1 MTGESGPEAFV
12 PKVDGQIVSN
22 TEMRRSAVSENNS
35 LTMKMIEESKTTN
48 TLLGSLEKHLN
59 NLNNTSLEQLK
70 GTNKLTRRT
79 AESGNIITA

>member
-1 MTGESGPEAFV
+1 M
-12 PKVDGQIVSN
+12 DGQIVSN

-59 NLNNTSLEQLK
+59 NLNNTSREQHMETK
-70 GTNKLTRRT
+70 KLTRRT